1 MRRINFA
8 LQGNKNPFLQSGSF
22 YTQNS
27 FYSEINPPPPEGS
40 DIETESGLTLTTEG
54 GDNIITETP

>member
-27 FYSEINPPPPEGS
+27 FYSEINPPPPIGS
-40 DIETESGLTLTTEG
+40 FIDSENGK
-54 GDNIITETP
+54 DIITEDSKNLITEV